1 MKTVYVR
8 QKDYEKLTL
17 EQFKEIKFTYE
28 HVQDKREEV
37 LKKVR
42 ITNHKV
48 RLLHLLKQVYGELS
62 EIKEIKNDKVLRMI
76 SSVCELKAF
85 EV

>member
-1 MKTVYVR
+1 MYVR

>member
-1 MKTVYVR
+1 MYVR

-62 EIKEIKNDKVLRMI
+62 
-76 SSVCELKAF
+76 
-85 EV
+85 